1 MGMTDISEEYFT
13 WMCNH
18 VWDGGYSKK
27 VSYRDLLRY
36 LNDVEFTY
44 ILPMDGNRF
53 DDGIG
58 LRYHFGYECGID
70 SVVIANVIDIRPCSV
85 LEMMI
90 ALAIRCEESI
100 MVDPDIGNRTGQ
112 WFWGMIVSLGLGSMT
127 DDRFDKD
134 YVDEVMDI
142 FLNREYKPNGE
153 GGLFTVHD
161 HKKDMRDVE
170 IWYQM
175 CYYLSEII
183 E

>member
-58 LRYHFGYECGID
+58 LRYHFGHECGID

-85 LEMMI
+85 LEMMGW
-90 ALAIRCEESI
+90 
-100 MVDPDIGNRTGQ
+100 GNERKPRVRVYGRWQ
-112 WFWGMIVSLGLGSMT
+112 VRQGLRRRSHG
-127 DDRFDKD
+127 
-134 YVDEVMDI
+134 YVPEPRVQAE
-142 FLNREYKPNGE
+142 RRRRS
-153 GGLFTVHD
+153 VHGT
-161 HKKDMRDVE
+161 RP
-170 IWYQM
+170 
-175 CYYLSEII
+175 
-183 E
+183 